1 MLLVSGCTEVSG
13 FVLNF
18 VLFEEAQIMWER
30 QHREPGEMRKWWRFS
45 GSTTSR
51 LHERRSIWC
60 YEICDVE
67 SGSWQV
73 LEEDASVGERKIQS
87 WLGWKSK
94 ESVKYFLQ
102 WLVSSTSL
110 WVLVKEIHR
119 WWCWSHKKKKAEI
132 KQEAFDRRWMFLTV
146 LKKPVKGW
154 CKLIVFHKN
163 QLVCDS
169 AIMS

>member
-1 MLLVSGCTEVSG
+1 MVKILRFNNFATSWEKKHMMLWDMRCWEWFLASLGRRRQCWGKEDSKLTRLKIKRICEIFSPMACEFYIIVS
-13 FVLNF
+13 F
-18 VLFEEAQIMWER
+18 
-30 QHREPGEMRKWWRFS
+30 
-45 GSTTSR
+45 
-51 LHERRSIWC
+51 
-60 YEICDVE
+60 
-67 SGSWQV
+67 
-73 LEEDASVGERKIQS
+73 
-87 WLGWKSK
+87 
-94 ESVKYFLQ
+94 
-102 WLVSSTSL
+102 TSL